1 MEIMRDTIGRGRLI
15 GAVIGTVLAWTLC
28 IIPAVHAAD
37 SVKIGYV
44 DAQKILDN
52 TKAGKK
58 SKESMEEF
66 VKSRQKIIDLD
77 ESEIKQLQDD
87 LTRQAAVLSPD
98 ARREKEESLQRKV
111 MEYQRRAGDLNK
123 EVQMKKKEVLDKFNN
138 DLEAVVKKVAERSGY
153 SFVIDRNAEG
163 GVLLYAKESFNLT
176 DEVVKEFEKASP

>member
-1 MEIMRDTIGRGRLI
+1 MRVTALSVKWM
-15 GAVIGTVLAWTLC
+15 GAVSGLLLAWMFWVA
-28 IIPAVHAAD
+28 PVVQAAD
-37 SVKIGYV
+37 AVKIGYV

-58 SKESMEEF
+58 SKEGMEEF

-87 LTRQAAVLSPD
+87 LQRQGAVLSPD
-98 ARREKEESLQRKV
+98 ARREKEDSLQRKV
-111 MEYQRRAGDLNK
+111 AEYQRRAGEMNK
-123 EVQMKKKEVLDKFNN
+123 EVQSKKKEVLDKFNA
-138 DLEAVVKKVAERSGY
+138 DLEGIVKKVAERGGY

-163 GVLLYAKESFNLT
+163 GVLLYAKASFDLT